1 MTGRKANDRA
11 HRETIMKS
19 KLELCWLLMLALFI
33 APTWAQGQGSTM
45 SYRGR
50 LTAAGAPAN
59 GPHDMEFKLF
69 ATTNVAVGAQQ
80 GATQSLP
87 AVPVTN
93 GVFVVSL
100 DFGAAVF
107 DGSPRFLE
115 IGVRPAGSASPYATL
130 SPRQQVASI
139 PYAIH
144 SLSAGT
150 ATNLANGAGVQ
161 SLNNLKDNVTLAAG
175 PNISITPS
183 GKTLTIGSAGGGGSG
198 PWSLNGADTYYTAGN
213 VGIGTSTPTPGIR
226 LEVSGATLLKPGNG
240 NIQFGSP
247 NAELGLSILPNAGNR
262 ADLRFD
268 GSVLKLLAGTGAV
281 PPTSTNGLA
290 ITSDGNVG
298 IGNGAPTLGY
308 RLDVSGATRL
318 STGNGTVQFGT
329 PNAELGLSITPNA
342 GNRADLRF
350 DGSVLKLLA
359 ATGVVPPSADSG
371 LAITTAGNV
380 GIGTTT
386 PVSKLEIAA
395 QDGLSIT
402 GFQPFLTLRD
412 GSFIKVPAR
421 IQNAGG
427 SLHFTS
433 GSLLGGLAASPGLTL
448 SGGNVSIGT
457 TVPGA
462 KLQVEGHA
470 KQTGNSGGFIKAMAF
485 IDPFLPADRYVVR
498 CYNSQ
503 EPIATASAPC
513 GIAVTRSDVGFYTI
527 DFGFNVENRL
537 ISLTPQAYA
546 NVVNGNGS
554 VAVGTITGV
563 SGNQVSVAFFRIAGG
578 TVNDDC
584 RFHIVVY

>member
-59 GPHDMEFKLF
+59 GPHDIEFKLF

-115 IGVRPAGSASPYATL
+115 IGVRPAGSAS
-130 SPRQQVASI
+130 
-139 PYAIH
+139 AIH

-448 SGGNVSIGT
+448 SGGNVGIGT

-578 TVNDDC
+578 PVNDDC

>member
-1 MTGRKANDRA
+1 
-11 HRETIMKS
+11 
-19 KLELCWLLMLALFI
+19 
-33 APTWAQGQGSTM
+33 
-45 SYRGR
+45 
-50 LTAAGAPAN
+50 
-59 GPHDMEFKLF
+59 
-69 ATTNVAVGAQQ
+69 
-80 GATQSLP
+80 
-87 AVPVTN
+87 
-93 GVFVVSL
+93 
-100 DFGAAVF
+100 
-107 DGSPRFLE
+107 
-115 IGVRPAGSASPYATL
+115 
-130 SPRQQVASI
+130 VASI

-395 QDGLSIT
+395 LDGLSIT

-448 SGGNVSIGT
+448 SGGNVGIGT

-503 EPIATASAPC
+503 EPSATASAPC

>member
-1 MTGRKANDRA
+1 MTGWKAGDRVR
-11 HRETIMKS
+11 RETIMKS

-33 APTWAQGQGSTM
+33 APIWAHGQGSTM

-69 ATTNVAVGAQQ
+69 GTTNVAVGPQQ

-100 DFGAAVF
+100 DFDAAVF

-144 SLSAGT
+144 SLSART
-150 ATNLANGAGVQ
+150 ATHLANGAGVQ

-175 PNISITPS
+175 PNITITPS
-183 GKTLTIGSAGGGGSG
+183 GRTLTIGSVGGGNGD
-198 PWSLNGADTYYTAGN
+198 PWKLNGADTFYNAGG
-213 VGIGTSTPTPGIR
+213 VGIGTSTITPGMR

-247 NAELGLSILPNAGNR
+247 NAELGLSLMPNAGNR

-268 GSVLKLLAGTGAV
+268 GSVLKLLAGAGAV
-281 PPTSTNGLA
+281 PPPSANGLA
-290 ITSDGNVG
+290 ITTDGNVG
-298 IGNGAPTLGY
+298 IGNGAPTVGY

-350 DGSVLKLLA
+350 DGSVLKLVA
-359 ATGVVPPSADSG
+359 STGVVPPSADNG
-371 LAITTAGNV
+371 LAITTAGTV
-380 GIGTTT
+380 GIGTTA
-386 PVSKLEIAA
+386 P
-395 QDGLSIT
+395 D
-402 GFQPFLTLRD
+402 
-412 GSFIKVPAR
+412 
-421 IQNAGG
+421 
-427 SLHFTS
+427 
-433 GSLLGGLAASPGLTL
+433 
-448 SGGNVSIGT
+448 
-457 TVPGA
+457 A
-462 KLQVEGHA
+462 KLHVEETQPGTVIYGNALGIGGVGVYGRAPNPGGIGVLGSAGAGSTAIHA
-470 KQTGNSGGFIKAMAF
+470 DGNATQKLDKGGFVKAMAT
-485 IDPFLPADRYVVR
+485 INPFLQADKYVVR

-503 EPIATASAPC
+503 PFGNATSTAPC
-513 GIAVTRSDVGFYTI
+513 GITVTRDEAGAYRV
-527 DFGFNVENRL
+527 DFGFNVEDRF
-537 ISLTPQAYA
+537 
-546 NVVNGNGS
+546 
-554 VAVGTITGV
+554 
-563 SGNQVSVAFFRIAGG
+563 VSVTPLGLGTPVAFVIEQQFRNFVDLRFFPIADL
-578 TVNDDC
+578 TDRIDSL
-584 RFHIVVY
+584 FTIIVY